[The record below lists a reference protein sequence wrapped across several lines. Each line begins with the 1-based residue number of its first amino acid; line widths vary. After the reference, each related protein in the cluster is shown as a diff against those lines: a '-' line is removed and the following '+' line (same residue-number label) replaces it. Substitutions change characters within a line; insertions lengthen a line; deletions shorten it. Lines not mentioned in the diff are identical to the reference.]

1 MDAYGIYPEKQ
12 WDVNDDCINVLVK
25 QCHKWQ
31 NGILGR
37 KLIEY
42 NYYDV
47 TVVIEQ
53 VLYIYLWKI
62 HKMRSWSNP
71 KKQRYNQ

>member
-25 QCHKWQ
+25 QCHKRQ

-37 KLIEY
+37 KLIKY

-53 VLYIYLWKI
+53 VLYIY
-62 HKMRSWSNP
+62 
-71 KKQRYNQ
+71 

>member
-25 QCHKWQ
+25 QCPKRQ

-37 KLIEY
+37 KLIKY

-53 VLYIYLWKI
+53 VLYIY
-62 HKMRSWSNP
+62 
-71 KKQRYNQ
+71 